1 MLAACGGGEG
11 ADAGS
16 SAQPSAP
23 PAALTLLRVFQ
34 PEQPAG
40 VALRLPLA
48 FAGPEGA
55 PTSEVPDSIRV
66 AAVSPSGTTVDPVF
80 VERRGEGIPTPYF
93 PYRATFDEAGTWE
106 LQISVGDAATTT
118 ELTVRAPQELAVVPG
133 PGDALPSLP
142 TPTTADPLDI
152 DPLCTAD
159 PPCPLHD
166 TSLDE
171 ALGAG
176 LPVVLLVATP
186 AFCQTA
192 ICGPVLDLLV
202 TRSDLLAGRATVLH
216 AEVYTDDR
224 ATETAPIVA
233 ALGLRYEPSLFVADA
248 TGTVTARLDYTFDA
262 TELEESL
269 DGLLA

>member
-1 MLAACGGGEG
+1 MLAACGGSEAANVGTT
-11 ADAGS
+11 
-16 SAQPSAP
+16 AP
-23 PAALTLLRVFQ
+23 PPAPPDPLTLLRVFQ

-55 PTSEVPDSIRV
+55 PTSEVPDAIEV
-66 AAVSPSGTTVDPVF
+66 VAVSPTGTTVGPVS
-80 VERRGEGIPTPYF
+80 VGRRGQGIPTPYF
-93 PYRATFDEAGTWE
+93 PFRPTFDEAGTWE
-106 LQISVGDAATTT
+106 LRITVADVTTTT
-118 ELTVRAPQELAVVPG
+118 EVTVRTPQELAVVPG

-142 TPTTADPLDI
+142 TPTTADPLGV
-152 DPLCTAD
+152 DPLCTAN

-166 TSLDE
+166 VPLDE
-171 ALGAG
+171 ALGAS

-202 TRSDLLAGRATVLH
+202 ERSAELEGRATVVH

-224 ATETAPIVA
+224 ARETTPIVA

-248 TGTVTARLDYTFDA
+248 SGVVTGRLDYTFDA

-269 DGLLA
+269 DGLLG